1 MDSQKPVEFL
11 VAVEGFIGCE
21 GCTVSVEKVG
31 VVQGMGI
38 DDSVGRRLRLTV
50 TSEMLGGTALKVSY
64 FCIEG
69 EESRAHDNVLEGE
82 VLEYRTILLP
92 R

>member
-1 MDSQKPVEFL
+1 MMYTYWYNDVIPIQVDSQKPVEFL

-38 DDSVGRRLRLTV
+38 DDSMGRRLRLTV
-50 TSEMLGGTALKVSY
+50 TSEMLGGTALKVSCCC
-64 FCIEG
+64 CIEG
-69 EESRAHDNVLEGE
+69 EVKS
-82 VLEYRTILLP
+82 P
-92 R
+92 